1 MNESALFS
9 ESLIHEVATS
19 NKLLRNT
26 HRFAGFAV
34 LKSPDVPSVLIELGY
49 LSNRKDEKALTN
61 SRHQETMARAILRAA
76 DAFFER
82 KERLSRS

>member
-1 MNESALFS
+1 MNKSALFS
-9 ESLIHEVATS
+9 EPDPGSGNQQPAV
-19 NKLLRNT
+19 RNT

-34 LKSPDVPSVLIELGY
+34 LKSPDVPSVLMELGY
-49 LSNRKDEKALTN
+49 LSNRQDEKVLADPK
-61 SRHQETMARAILRAA
+61 HHEKVARSVLRAA